1 MSLAVYRG
9 VLARRGVPA
18 VILIGLFARIPIAAA
33 PVVLTLHVVLDLGHG
48 YGLAG
53 LLGAAFAVGAAVGAP
68 LVGRTVDRV
77 GLRPVV
83 AVTTVA
89 STAFWVV
96 APRLEYSALLPAAL
110 LAGLLSLPVFS
121 VTRQALAAMLTPELR
136 RPGFSLD
143 SMAVEMSFAVGPA
156 AGIALYTATSAAT
169 TLTAVA
175 GLVLVAGA
183 ALFVLDPPVRD
194 PELTRTLAAGERA
207 ERPRLRSWLSRPVVA
222 LLLVTSAATVT
233 VSGTDTA
240 LSAVMTSWD
249 AVPHLGLVFAV
260 WCMASLV
267 GGFVFGAMKDR
278 PSPLLVLLLLA
289 GTALPVSLA
298 GSWPVLALFVVPTG
312 LFCAPL
318 MAGTAEALTHA
329 TPATVRGLVL
339 GVHASALTL
348 GDAFGAPLTGVAVDW
363 FGAQWGFA
371 AVGAAGLVLA
381 SLALLVGGWR
391 VPAAAAPASGG
402 RSSSSSSSD
411 PAVPAPR
418 AESADALA

>member
-1 MSLAVYRG
+1 MSLAVYRR

-33 PVVLTLHVVLDLGHG
+33 PVVLTLHVVLDLGRG

-89 STAFWVV
+89 STAFWTV
-96 APRLEYSALLPAAL
+96 APHLEYAVLLPAAL
-110 LAGLLSLPVFS
+110 LAGVLSLPVFS
-121 VTRQALAAMLTPELR
+121 VTRQALAAMLAPEQR

-143 SMAVEMSFAVGPA
+143 SMAVEVSFAVGPA
-156 AGIALYTATSAAT
+156 AGIALYTATTAT
-169 TLTAVA
+169 TTLAAVA

-183 ALFVLDPPVRD
+183 ALYALDPPVRD
-194 PELTRTLAAGERA
+194 AELTRELARTLADGERA
-207 ERPRLRSWLSRPVVA
+207 ARPRLRSWLSRPVVA

-260 WCMASLV
+260 WCLASLA
-267 GGFVFGAMKDR
+267 GGFVFGALQHR
-278 PSPLLVLLLLA
+278 PSPLVVLLLLA

-298 GSWPVLALFVVPTG
+298 GSWPVLALLVVPTG

-329 TPATVRGLVL
+329 TPATVRGLAL

-348 GDAFGAPLTGVAVDW
+348 GDAFGAPLTGVAVDR

-381 SLALLVGGWR
+381 GLAVLVGGWR
-391 VPAAAAPASGG
+391 APEVADAAA
-402 RSSSSSSSD
+402 SD
-411 PAVPAPR
+411 LPAPR
-418 AESADALA
+418 GERAGQADVLSR

>member
-9 VLARRGVPA
+9 VLSRRGVPA
-18 VILIGLFARIPIAAA
+18 VLVIGLLARIPIAAA
-33 PVVLTLHVVLDLGHG
+33 PVVLTLHVVLDMGFG
-48 YGLAG
+48 FGLAG

-68 LVGRTVDRV
+68 LMGRTADRL

-89 STAFWVV
+89 ETVFWAA
-96 APRLEYSALLPAAL
+96 APHLGYSVLLPAAL

-121 VTRQALAAMLTPELR
+121 VTRQALAAMLAPEQR

-143 SMAVEMSFAVGPA
+143 SMAVELSFAVGPA
-156 AGIALYTATSAAT
+156 AGIALYTATTATT

-183 ALFVLDPPVRD
+183 ALFVLDPPVRSASD
-194 PELTRTLAAGERA
+194 VADAAAALAAGTR
-207 ERPRLRSWLSRPVVA
+207 RPGARDWLTRPVVA
-222 LLLVTSAATVT
+222 LLLVTAGATIT

-260 WCMASLV
+260 WCLASLV
-267 GGFVFGAMKDR
+267 GGFVFGAVKRR
-278 PSPLLVLLLLA
+278 PSPLVVLLLLGA
-289 GTALPVSLA
+289 TALPVSLA
-298 GSWPVLALFVVPTG
+298 GSWPVLTLLVIPTG

-329 TPATVRGLVL
+329 TPGAVRGLVL

-348 GDAFGAPLTGVAVDW
+348 GDAVGAPLTGVFVDRL
-363 FGAQWGFA
+363 GAQWGFA

-381 SLALLVGGWR
+381 AVAVLVAGPRRLRAADAGDVVDGAV
-391 VPAAAAPASGG
+391 VPAQHPDREPALS
-402 RSSSSSSSD
+402 R
-411 PAVPAPR
+411 
-418 AESADALA
+418 